1 MRKIFT
7 IISIFILLISCDNH
21 DSGDSQF
28 IHTGI
33 FAQLGIGADTRTS
46 IGDKNED
53 TGKTPFL
60 WSNGDIIGVY
70 CEQNGINNKA
80 ITIPSSADGQHVA
93 IITTDMEFN
102 GTSDHTFYF
111 YYPYDGSQ
119 STSFATSVNK
129 TLSANQNGKI
139 YANSFMWHCATTN
152 SSEPS
157 LDVDM
162 AHTFAY
168 LRFFVVNEE
177 WANDGVTI
185 TNVTFATPENTNVA
199 LAGSYTA
206 DLTNGAITFT
216 ENTNNSIFMEPSATA
231 NVYTVVP
238 ESKLGYPAMVI
249 NPSSVSSF
257 DIIRVTVSFSNGV
270 TAYVDVNGKTFTK
283 QKIYN
288 ITLKTLEQDNEF
300 KIQVV
305 AWDEVDCNIDFS

>member
-1 MRKIFT
+1 MRKLLT
-7 IISIFILLISCDNH
+7 IISIFILFTSCDNH
-21 DSGDSQF
+21 DGGDSQF

-46 IGDKNED
+46 IGDKNAD

-60 WSNGDIIGVY
+60 WSNGDVIGVY

-80 ITIPSSADGQHVA
+80 IAIPSSADGQHVA

-111 YYPYDGSQ
+111 YYPYDGGQ
-119 STSFATSVNK
+119 SASFTTNVSK
-129 TLSANQNGKI
+129 TLASNQNGKI
-139 YANSFMWHCATTN
+139 YANSFMWHSATTD
-152 SSEPS
+152 SSQPS

-162 AHTFAY
+162 SHTFAY

-177 WANDGVTI
+177 WANAGVTI
-185 TNVTFATPENTNVA
+185 TNITFATPENTTAA
-199 LAGSYTA
+199 LAGNYTA
-206 DLTNGAITFT
+206 DLTNGNITF
-216 ENTNNSIFMEPSATA
+216 NSNINSIFMQPSTTA
-231 NVYTVVP
+231 SVYTAVP
-238 ESKLGYPAMVI
+238 ESKVGYPAMVI
-249 NPSSVSSF
+249 NPSSVSA
-257 DIIRVTVSFSNGV
+257 DDTIRVTVSFSNGV
-270 TAYVDVNGKTFTK
+270 TAYVDVTGKTFAK